1 MLGVMSTDEHP
12 AAGMTF
18 DQEAATASLG
28 EVPNLATPRDTADDA
43 SVALRLLGR
52 GSDS

>member
-1 MLGVMSTDEHP
+1 MFTDEHP

-28 EVPNLATPRDTADDA
+28 EVPNLATPGHR
-43 SVALRLLGR
+43 
-52 GSDS
+52 